1 MAIENKFGDMTG
13 SMCNSCTHC
22 GDPLPESTVE
32 PGLCVECK
40 AVFDREEGQ

>member
-1 MAIENKFGDMTG
+1 MALENKFGDMTL
-13 SMCNSCTHC
+13 CTHC

-40 AVFDREEGQ
+40 AVFDREEGV